1 MKLGGKK
8 VLLGITG
15 SIAAYKAAELIRLLV
30 KEGAEVR
37 VLMTPASAEFVTPL
51 TLATLSKNPVLSRY
65 HDPVSGVWNNHV
77 ELGQWADV
85 FVIAPISANSISKLA
100 SGQCPDLLSAVYL
113 SSRCPIILAP
123 AMDLDMF
130 AHPGTQENL
139 EKLKGFGNQIIG
151 PEKGE
156 LASGLKGEGRMTEPS
171 DILSYLNNAFSPHPA
186 IKGKKVL
193 VTAGPTREAIDP
205 VRYLTNH
212 SSGKMGVAVA
222 RMFAQKGAIV
232 TLIAGPGVKIDNE
245 KNLEVIHVVS
255 AEQMYIACINL
266 FPECIVVVM
275 AAAVA
280 DYRPVKP
287 SHVKIKKSKDLLSI
301 ELEKTRDILAEMG
314 RLKSG
319 HQFVAGFALETDNE
333 LENALGKLKR
343 KNIDLIVLN
352 SMKDE
357 GAGFNS
363 DYNKITIIEKNN
375 NVTEYHLKPKQ
386 EVAQDIFDKIIS
398 SLPL

>member
-15 SIAAYKAAELIRLLV
+15 SIAAYKTAELTRLLV

-37 VLMTPASAEFVTPL
+37 VIMTPASTEFITPL
-51 TLATLSKNPVLSRY
+51 TLATLSRNPVLSLY

-77 ELGQWADV
+77 ELGLWADV

-100 SGQCPDLLSAVYL
+100 TGQCPDLLSAVYL
-113 SSRCPIILAP
+113 SAKCPVILAP

-130 AHPGTQENL
+130 AHPGTSENL
-139 EKLKGFGNQIIG
+139 EKLKSFGNQIIG

-156 LASGLKGEGRMTEPS
+156 LASGLKGEGRMTEPA
-171 DILSYLNNAFSPHPA
+171 DILTYIIRAFSPHPA
-186 IKGKKVL
+186 IEGIKVL
-193 VTAGPTREAIDP
+193 VTAGPTHEALDP

-222 RMFAQKGAIV
+222 RTFAQKGAFV
-232 TLIAGPGVKIDNE
+232 TVVAGPGVTITNE

-255 AEQMYIACINL
+255 ADDMFDACMRL
-266 FPECIVVVM
+266 FPESAVTVM

-280 DYRPVKP
+280 DYRPLKP
-287 SHVKIKKSKDLLSI
+287 SSQKIKKSDGLLTI
-301 ELEKTRDILAEMG
+301 EFEKTRDILAEMG
-314 RLKSG
+314 KIKSDK
-319 HQFVAGFALETDNE
+319 QFVAGFALETDNE
-333 LENALGKLKR
+333 LANAESKLHR
-343 KNIDLIVLN
+343 KNVDLIVLN
-352 SMKDE
+352 SMNSE

-375 NVTEYHLKPKQ
+375 KITDYNLKPKQ
-386 EVAQDIFDKIIS
+386 EVAADIFNTIIS
-398 SLPL
+398 YLPL